1 MFVSKWAGAK
11 FVLAVALQTASLD
24 FDQKVTHIVKLQSC

>member
-1 MFVSKWAGAK
+1 MLVSKWAGEK
-11 FVLAVALQTASLD
+11 SVSAVALQTVLLN